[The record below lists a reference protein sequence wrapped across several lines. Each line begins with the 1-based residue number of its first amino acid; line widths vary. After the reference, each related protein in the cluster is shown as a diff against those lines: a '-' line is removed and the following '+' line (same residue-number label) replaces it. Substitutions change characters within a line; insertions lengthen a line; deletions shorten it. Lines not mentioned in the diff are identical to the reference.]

1 MKNKVWLFTAAL
13 LLFTA
18 GCGEPDMAQN
28 KINSNEQKTAGISD
42 TDEMESEID
51 SSASEK
57 MEAVEEKSLK
67 TGDHGT
73 TYGGNPL
80 VGAAV
85 DKVLEMIIS
94 SCP

>member
-18 GCGEPDMAQN
+18 GCGEQDIAQN

-57 MEAVEEKSLK
+57 MEAAEEKYIWK
-67 TGDHGT
+67 
-73 TYGGNPL
+73 
-80 VGAAV
+80 
-85 DKVLEMIIS
+85 
-94 SCP
+94 

>member
-42 TDEMESEID
+42 TDETESEID

-57 MEAVEEKSLK
+57 WKQPK
-67 TGDHGT
+67 K
-73 TYGGNPL
+73 N
-80 VGAAV
+80 
-85 DKVLEMIIS
+85 IS
-94 SCP
+94 GKRSRCSSRRAGKISM

>member
-42 TDEMESEID
+42 TDETESEID
-51 SSASEK
+51 SSA
-57 MEAVEEKSLK
+57 
-67 TGDHGT
+67 
-73 TYGGNPL
+73 
-80 VGAAV
+80 
-85 DKVLEMIIS
+85 
-94 SCP
+94 

>member
-42 TDEMESEID
+42 TDETESEID
-51 SSASEK
+51 SSRRKIYLER
-57 MEAVEEKSLK
+57 
-67 TGDHGT
+67 DH
-73 TYGGNPL
+73 
-80 VGAAV
+80 AAV
-85 DKVLEMIIS
+85 PGELGR
-94 SCP
+94 